1 MTQHWEEWM
10 DTEEQSV
17 LSAADRLVTAFGNH
31 DTEAYFS
38 AFTEDASF
46 VFHSL
51 DRTLKNRAEYE
62 AEWQLWERR
71 DAFRVL
77 GCRSSDR
84 MVQLMGD
91 VAIFIHTVA
100 TDVSLAGEAITNLE
114 RETIAFRREA
124 SGLWMAFHEHLS
136 PLPS

>member
-1 MTQHWEEWM
+1 M

-17 LSAADRLVTAFGNH
+17 LSAADRLVAAFGNH
-31 DTEAYFS
+31 ETEGYFS

-46 VFHSL
+46 IFHNL

-62 AEWQLWERR
+62 TEWQLWETR

-84 MVQLMGD
+84 MVQLVGD
-91 VAIFIHTVA
+91 VAIFTHTVA
-100 TDVSLAGEAITNLE
+100 TDVSVAGEAITNLE
-114 RETIAFRREA
+114 RETIAFRRNA
-124 SGLWMAFHEHLS
+124 DGRWLAFHEHLS
-136 PLPS
+136 PLTN